1 MFRPGSPVLPLMKLF
16 RRAAQELEKERNP
29 GVERSGTGSGSEC
42 ERAVVNATVT
52 GAFVGLMTELAS

>member
-16 RRAAQELEKERNP
+16 RRAARELENERNP
-29 GVERSGTGSGSEC
+29 GVKRSGMGSEC
-42 ERAVVNATVT
+42 ERVVMNAALT